1 MTGFAQKPYLCTATQ
16 TPKTADMQILLAD
29 AKLMNGR
36 CTVQPQSVPMF
47 DATAQAIAADLA
59 RMDAGE
65 LGDRLKCSPKLA
77 AENWLCYQN
86 FLLAERRP
94 AIMAY
99 SGQAY
104 KHLRAATLSPSALDY
119 AQEHLRI
126 TCYLYGLLRPLDGI
140 VPYRIEPTISLPAT
154 NDVPLFHFWRDKLTD
169 LLIRRTLADDGVLV
183 HLSTGEYE
191 HLFDWRRLCR
201 ELRVVQPM
209 FMVDSG
215 GELAVQAV
223 WAKACRGAMTHW
235 LLEQQPTS
243 VEALHEFG
251 YEGFAWRPQL
261 GEPAIPYFVREG

>member
-1 MTGFAQKPYLCTATQ
+1 MLRSTYA
-16 TPKTADMQILLAD
+16 
-29 AKLMNGR
+29 
-36 CTVQPQSVPMF
+36 
-47 DATAQAIAADLA
+47 
-59 RMDAGE
+59 
-65 LGDRLKCSPKLA
+65 
-77 AENWLCYQN
+77 
-86 FLLAERRP
+86 
-94 AIMAY
+94 
-99 SGQAY
+99 
-104 KHLRAATLSPSALDY
+104 LRAISTDCCGRWTGLCLTASSQPSVY
-119 AQEHLRI
+119 Q
-126 TCYLYGLLRPLDGI
+126 P
-140 VPYRIEPTISLPAT
+140 PT
-154 NDVPLFHFWRDKLTD
+154 RDKLTD

-223 WAKACRGAMTHW
+223 WAKACRGAMTRW